1 MTEVQ
6 VSRGPRGENALARPA
21 LVLSV
26 VALALTG
33 LMFISFVVG
42 RSVTALSFLV
52 YLALLIPLVSVI
64 VAVVGIVLGALALV
78 QSRRQGSRAAALHAL
93 MYGIV
98 AVLVPTIGFAV
109 SVLAGS

>member
-6 VSRGPRGENALARPA
+6 ISPEPRDENALARPA

-26 VALALTG
+26 IALALTG
-33 LMFISFVVG
+33 LMLICFAVA

-64 VAVVGIVLGALALV
+64 VAVVGIVLGAVALV
-78 QSRRQGSRAAALHAL
+78 QSRRQGSRAAAAHAL
-93 MYGIV
+93 IYGIV
-98 AVLVPTIGFAV
+98 ALLVPAAGFAV